1 MEETTVETFRPTTIR
16 WLFGTL
22 KGLGTLLLCFVGI
35 GLLILLVVWIVNRFT
50 IYTLTNQRLMI
61 QKGVIFKHLDEI
73 ELYRVKDVK
82 LNFSLLNQMVNIGNI
97 EVRSTDPT
105 TPRDAHLTLSYIHDA
120 KAKRETLRTLVD
132 AARRER
138 GVREIDAG
146 IIDVE
151 TAR

>member
-1 MEETTVETFRPTTIR
+1 MEETTVETFRPTTGR
-16 WLFGTL
+16 WLIGTL
-22 KGLGTLLLCFVGI
+22 NGWVTLLLCFVGI
-35 GLLILLVVWIVNRFT
+35 GLVILLVVWIVNLFT
-50 IYTLTNQRLMI
+50 VYTLTNQRLMI

-97 EVRSTDPT
+97 EIRSSDPT
-105 TPRDAHLTLSYIHDA
+105 TPRETHLTLFHIHDA
-120 KAKRETLRTLVD
+120 RPLRETFRKLVD
-132 AARRER
+132 ASRRER

-146 IIDVE
+146 IIDME